1 MNVNNIISKQKSYEI
16 IKSRDGTF
24 LSELVKNSFIVY
36 CVRSCKVNKLST
48 IFRESFLTKIG
59 KLENCSFKELC

>member
-24 LSELVKNSFIVY
+24 LNELVNNSFIVY
-36 CVRSCKVNKLST
+36 CVRSCTVNKLST
-48 IFRESFLTKIG
+48 IFRERSKKIREG
-59 KLENCSFKELC
+59 ASIIDTQL

>member
-36 CVRSCKVNKLST
+36 CVRSCTVNMNKLSK
-48 IFRESFLTKIG
+48 IFREKCHKNRRIG
-59 KLENCSFKELC
+59 EIQL

>member
-36 CVRSCKVNKLST
+36 CVRSCTVNKLSK
-48 IFRESFLTKIG
+48 IFRESSHKNRRIG
-59 KLENCSFKELC
+59 QIQL

>member
-36 CVRSCKVNKLST
+36 CVRGCTVNKLST
-48 IFRESFLTKIG
+48 IFRESSKKIREG
-59 KLENCSFKELC
+59 ASIIDTQL

>member
-24 LSELVKNSFIVY
+24 LNELVKNSFIV
-36 CVRSCKVNKLST
+36 CLLCPQLQSEQAVND
-48 IFRESFLTKIG
+48 IG
-59 KLENCSFKELC
+59 EMQL